1 MNKII
6 TEEQIKSILEEIVK
20 LNAPVQSF
28 LGIQKLFS
36 SLTVVEDAKAPKI
49 K

>member
-6 TEEQIKSILEEIVK
+6 TPEQINSILEEIMK
-20 LNAPVQSF
+20 LNVPVQSF

-36 SLTVVEDAKAPKI
+36 SLVVVEDAKAPKV